1 MKLTGGSL
9 GLLWV
14 PAMAVKLGGM
24 ASVVTE
30 GDSLSPSELVFQI
43 KISISQVCVIVWEF
57 RVIYSMLF
65 IWA

>member
-1 MKLTGGSL
+1 MKLSV
-9 GLLWV
+9 GLLWG
-14 PAMAVKLGGM
+14 PAMTVKLGGM

-30 GDSLSPSELVFQI
+30 GDSLSPNELAFPI

>member
-1 MKLTGGSL
+1 
-9 GLLWV
+9 
-14 PAMAVKLGGM
+14 MAVKLGGM

-30 GDSLSPSELVFQI
+30 GDSLSPSELAFQI